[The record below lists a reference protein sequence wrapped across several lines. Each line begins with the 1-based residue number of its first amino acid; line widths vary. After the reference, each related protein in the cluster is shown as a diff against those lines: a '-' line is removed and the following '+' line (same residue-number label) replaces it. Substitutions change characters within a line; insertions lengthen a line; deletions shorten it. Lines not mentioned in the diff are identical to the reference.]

1 MVKIFYI
8 LYINLIKCHLPK
20 KNSIDIFFSEKILRK
35 KKNQFNN
42 SEMLKPSGYMRND
55 HRYHH
60 RTILFRFTQ
69 LLYQQDNASL
79 TWVYSVSYD

>member
-1 MVKIFYI
+1 M
-8 LYINLIKCHLPK
+8 P
-20 KNSIDIFFSEKILRK
+20 
-35 KKNQFNN
+35 
-42 SEMLKPSGYMRND
+42 KPSGYMRND

-60 RTILFRFTQ
+60 HTILFRFTQ

>member
-1 MVKIFYI
+1 MSFTKKKI
-8 LYINLIKCHLPK
+8 HRR
-20 KNSIDIFFSEKILRK
+20 IFFFEKILRK

-42 SEMLKPSGYMRND
+42 SKVLKPSGYMRND
-55 HRYHH
+55 RRYHH